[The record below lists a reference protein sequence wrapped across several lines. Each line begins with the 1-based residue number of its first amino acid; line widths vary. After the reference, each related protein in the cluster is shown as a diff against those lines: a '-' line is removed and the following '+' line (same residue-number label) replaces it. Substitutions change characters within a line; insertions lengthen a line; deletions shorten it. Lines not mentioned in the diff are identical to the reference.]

1 MGTEVEKK
9 LFTPVQVG
17 PITLKHRVV
26 MPPMSRLRAQPGTG
40 IPSHLQLEYYTQRA
54 SDGGL
59 IVTEATAI
67 APSARG
73 YYHAPGLYADEQVAG
88 WKPITDAVHA
98 KGAYFFTQLWHAGRT
113 THISITGSQPVTASV
128 DPAYWADT
136 TITVDTPDGFKPT
149 SPHRALETAEIAT
162 ILEQYR
168 SAAQNAKVAGFD
180 GVELMAA
187 NGHLIDQF
195 LQDNT
200 NKRTDQYGG
209 SIENRTRL
217 LVEVVQTLADVWG
230 SDRVGVRL
238 APSGTF
244 NGMGDSDPRALF
256 RHVAERLNDF
266 GLAYLHLIEPRV
278 KGGETIAEA
287 QAPVAAQELSK
298 IFRGPVIAAGGF
310 NPETAEASVAN
321 GDASLDRLRP
331 ALHRQSR
338 PAETDRTRTCRS
350 TRTIAARSM
359 ATLGAAIPIIRSTRP
374 LCRIRCPRRED
385 ARDSAAGRRPAALGA
400 HLGHLANKA

>member
-1 MGTEVEKK
+1 MDKHAEKK

-17 PITLKHRVV
+17 PLTLKHRVV

-40 IPSHLQLEYYTQRA
+40 IPSDLQLEYYTQRA
-54 SDGGL
+54 SNGGL
-59 IVTEATAI
+59 IITEATAI

-73 YYHAPGLYADEQVAG
+73 YYHAPGLYTDEQIAG
-88 WKPITDAVHA
+88 WKRITDAVHA

-113 THISITGSQPVTASV
+113 THISITGSEPVTASV

-136 TITVDTPDGFKPT
+136 SITVDTPDGFEPT

-168 SAAQNAKVAGFD
+168 SAAQNAKAAGFD

-187 NGHLIDQF
+187 NGHLVDQF

-200 NKRTDQYGG
+200 NKRIDQYGG
-209 SIENRTRL
+209 SIENRTRFL
-217 LVEVVQTLADVWG
+217 AEVVQTLADVWG
-230 SDRVGVRL
+230 ADRVGVRL

-298 IFRGPVIAAGGF
+298 IFRGPVIAVGGF

-321 GDASLDRLRP
+321 GDASLIAFGRHFIANPDLPKRIELGLP
-331 ALHRQSR
+331 LN
-338 PAETDRTRTCRS
+338 PYDRS
-350 TRTIAARSM
+350 TFYGYTGRGYTDYPFYE
-359 ATLGAAIPIIRSTRP
+359 ATVPDP
-374 LCRIRCPRRED
+374 L
-385 ARDSAAGRRPAALGA
+385 PAA
-400 HLGHLANKA
+400 

>member
-1 MGTEVEKK
+1 MGTDVQKK
-9 LFTPVQVG
+9 LFTPVQIG
-17 PITLKHRVV
+17 PITLMHRVV

-40 IPSHLQLEYYTQRA
+40 TPSDLQLLYYAQRA
-54 SDGGL
+54 SEGGL

-67 APSARG
+67 SASARG
-73 YYHAPGLYADEQVAG
+73 YYHAPGLYADEHVAG
-88 WKPITDAVHA
+88 WKAITDVVHA

-136 TITVDTPDGFKPT
+136 SITVDTPDGFKPT
-149 SPHRALETAEIAT
+149 SPHRALETAEIAS

-168 SAAQNAKVAGFD
+168 TAAQNAKRAGFD

-209 SIENRTRL
+209 SLENRTRL
-217 LVEVVQTLADVWG
+217 LVEVVQTLAEVWG
-230 SDRVGVRL
+230 ADRVGVRL

-256 RHVAERLNDF
+256 RYVAERLNGF

-287 QAPVAAQELSK
+287 QAPIAAQELGK
-298 IFRGPVIAAGGF
+298 IFRGPVISAGGF
-310 NPETAEASVAN
+310 NPESAETSVAN
-321 GDASLDRLRP
+321 GDASLIAFGRHFIANPDLPKRIELGLSLNP
-331 ALHRQSR
+331 Y
-338 PAETDRTRTCRS
+338 DRS
-350 TRTIAARSM
+350 TFYGYDGRGYTDYPFYEASV
-359 ATLGAAIPIIRSTRP
+359 PDP
-374 LCRIRCPRRED
+374 L
-385 ARDSAAGRRPAALGA
+385 PAA
-400 HLGHLANKA
+400 

>member
-1 MGTEVEKK
+1 MDKHAEKK

-17 PITLKHRVV
+17 PLTLKHRVV
-26 MPPMSRLRAQPGTG
+26 MPPMSRLRAQPGSG
-40 IPSHLQLEYYTQRA
+40 IPSDLQLEYYTQRA
-54 SDGGL
+54 SNGGL
-59 IVTEATAI
+59 IITEATAI

-73 YYHAPGLYADEQVAG
+73 YYHAPGLYTDDQIAG
-88 WKPITDAVHA
+88 WKRITDAVHA

-113 THISITGSQPVTASV
+113 THISITGSEPVTASV

-136 TITVDTPDGFKPT
+136 SITVDTPDGFEPT

-168 SAAQNAKVAGFD
+168 SAAQNAKAAGFD

-187 NGHLIDQF
+187 NGHLVDQF

-200 NKRTDQYGG
+200 NKRIDQYGG
-209 SIENRTRL
+209 SIENRTRFL
-217 LVEVVQTLADVWG
+217 AEVVQTLADVWG
-230 SDRVGVRL
+230 ADRVGVRL

-298 IFRGPVIAAGGF
+298 IFRGPVIAVGGF

-321 GDASLDRLRP
+321 GDASLIAFGRHFIANPDLPKRIELGLP
-331 ALHRQSR
+331 LN
-338 PAETDRTRTCRS
+338 PYDRS
-350 TRTIAARSM
+350 TFYGYTGRGYTDYPFYE
-359 ATLGAAIPIIRSTRP
+359 ATVPDP
-374 LCRIRCPRRED
+374 L
-385 ARDSAAGRRPAALGA
+385 PAA
-400 HLGHLANKA
+400 

>member
-1 MGTEVEKK
+1 MDKHAEKK

-17 PITLKHRVV
+17 PLTLKHRVV

-40 IPSHLQLEYYTQRA
+40 IPSDLQLEYYTQRA
-54 SDGGL
+54 SNGGL
-59 IVTEATAI
+59 IITEATAI

-73 YYHAPGLYADEQVAG
+73 YYHAPGLYTDEQIAG
-88 WKPITDAVHA
+88 WKRITDAVHA

-113 THISITGSQPVTASV
+113 THISITGSEPVTASV

-136 TITVDTPDGFKPT
+136 SITVDTPDGFEPT

-168 SAAQNAKVAGFD
+168 SAAQNAKAAGFD

-187 NGHLIDQF
+187 NGHLVDQF

-209 SIENRTRL
+209 SIENRTRFL
-217 LVEVVQTLADVWG
+217 AEVVQTLAGVWG
-230 SDRVGVRL
+230 ADRVGVRL

-298 IFRGPVIAAGGF
+298 IFRGPVIAVGGF
-310 NPETAEASVAN
+310 NPETAKASVAN
-321 GDASLDRLRP
+321 GDASLIAFGRHFIANPDLPKRIELGLP
-331 ALHRQSR
+331 LN
-338 PAETDRTRTCRS
+338 PYDRS
-350 TRTIAARSM
+350 TFYGYTGRGYTDYPFYE
-359 ATLGAAIPIIRSTRP
+359 ATAPDP
-374 LCRIRCPRRED
+374 F
-385 ARDSAAGRRPAALGA
+385 PAA
-400 HLGHLANKA
+400 